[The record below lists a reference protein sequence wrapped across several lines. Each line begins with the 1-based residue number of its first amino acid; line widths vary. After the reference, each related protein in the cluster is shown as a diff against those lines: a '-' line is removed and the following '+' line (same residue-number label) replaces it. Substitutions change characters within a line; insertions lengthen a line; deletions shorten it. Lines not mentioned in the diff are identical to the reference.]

1 LKKIEEMK
9 IISHKQIAENIFQ
22 LILQGKLVSE
32 IERPGQFVH
41 MKVRDGIEPLLPRPI
56 SICEIDSE
64 NQRMTCIY
72 RTEGKGTKW
81 LSKKQQGEYI
91 HVLGPLG
98 NGFPVQMESGKVAL
112 LIGGGIGVPPLYE
125 LSKQLCKRG
134 VQVIQ
139 IFGFQTK
146 STVFLAE
153 EFQRFGD
160 TYIVTDDGSYGGKG
174 FVTDVL
180 KKQNFD
186 FDRLYACGPTPML
199 KALEQKFPDKEVYLS
214 LEERMSCGIGACF
227 ACVRPTK
234 DREDKKGYRKICS
247 DGPVFPAGEV
257 IL

>member
-1 LKKIEEMK
+1 MKKIEEMK

>member
-1 LKKIEEMK
+1 LKKIDEMK
-9 IISHKQIAENIFQ
+9 IVSHKEIAKNIFQ

-41 MKVRDGIEPLLPRPI
+41 MKVGEGVDPLLRRPI

-64 NQRMTCIY
+64 NQTMTCIY
-72 RTEGKGTKW
+72 RTEGKGTTW

-91 HVLGPLG
+91 NVLGPLG

-125 LSKQLCKRG
+125 LSKQLRKRG
-134 VQVIQ
+134 VKVIHVL
-139 IFGFQTK
+139 GFQTK
-146 STVFLAE
+146 NAAFLTE

-160 TYIVTDDGSYGGKG
+160 TYIVTDDGSYGEKG

-180 KKQNFD
+180 NQRNFD
-186 FDRLYACGPTPML
+186 FDRLYACGPTAML
-199 KALEQKFPDKEVYLS
+199 KALEQKFPEKEVYLS

-234 DREDKKGYRKICS
+234 DREDSKGYRKICS
-247 DGPVFPAGEV
+247 DGPVFQAGEV